1 MLLKYYQKIKVF
13 AGTHPKSLFI
23 GGILLFLLLPIY
35 DKALN
40 IDGDNSPYS
49 SGLLIE
55 IIEKKLV
62 NYTPEY
68 GSYILYFLELIYM
81 PIYLLCGIAMQE
93 EEYRLEI
100 LPEMSIYMLAWLLV
114 LAYHCFM
121 LILPFTL
128 KNFVQAAKE
137 KQKKFLYWLYGIS
150 LPGILLSMAYIL
162 FCFSGGDWGDC
173 DCGGTFVWLRQL
185 PLSGYIPIIYFV
197 TITAL
202 YQYKYS
208 KGCLAANSL

>member
-13 AGTHPKSLFI
+13 AGTHQKSLFI
-23 GGILLFLLLPIY
+23 CGILIFLLLPIY
-35 DKALN
+35 DKYLWIENDPFDFGHIVMLEKYDN
-40 IDGDNSPYS
+40 IAH
-49 SGLLIE
+49 I
-55 IIEKKLV
+55 
-62 NYTPEY
+62 PEY
-68 GSYILYFLELIYM
+68 KPYLLYFLHLLSM
-81 PIYLLCGIAMQE
+81 PFYLVACVAMLE
-93 EEYRLEI
+93 EEYRLVEI
-100 LPEMSIYMLAWLLV
+100 LPEMSIYMLVWLLV

-128 KNFVQAAKE
+128 KNFVQATKE
-137 KQKKFLYWLYGIS
+137 KQKRFLYWLYGIS
-150 LPGILLSMAYIL
+150 LPGILLSLAYIL

-173 DCGGTFVWLRQL
+173 NCGGTFAWLRQL

-208 KGCLAANSL
+208 KGKK

>member
-13 AGTHPKSLFI
+13 AGTHQKSLFI
-23 GGILLFLLLPIY
+23 CGILLFLLLPIY

-81 PIYLLCGIAMQE
+81 PIYLLMCIAMQE
-93 EEYRLEI
+93 EEYRLEM
-100 LPEMSIYMLAWLLV
+100 LPEISIYMLAWLLV
-114 LAYHCFM
+114 FAYHCFM

-128 KNFVQAAKE
+128 KNFVRAAKE
-137 KQKKFLYWLYGIS
+137 KQKRFLYWLYGIS
-150 LPGILLSMAYIL
+150 LPGILLSLAYIL

-173 DCGGTFVWLRQL
+173 NCGGTFVWLRQL

-208 KGCLAANSL
+208 KGKK

>member
-13 AGTHPKSLFI
+13 AGTHQKSLFI
-23 GGILLFLLLPIY
+23 CGILLFLLLPIY

-81 PIYLLCGIAMQE
+81 PIYLLMCIAMQE
-93 EEYRLEI
+93 EEYRLEM
-100 LPEMSIYMLAWLLV
+100 LPEISIYMLAWLLV

-173 DCGGTFVWLRQL
+173 NCGGTFVWLRQL

-208 KGCLAANSL
+208 RGKK

>member
-1 MLLKYYQKIKVF
+1 M
-13 AGTHPKSLFI
+13 GSLFFAV
-23 GGILLFLLLPIY
+23 GIFLLLPIY
-35 DKALN
+35 DNALN
-40 IDGDNSPYS
+40 LDGDKSPYS

-81 PIYLLCGIAMQE
+81 PIYLFMCIAMHE
-93 EEYRLEI
+93 EEYRLEM
-100 LPEMSIYMLAWLLV
+100 LPEISIYMLAWLLV
-114 LAYHCFM
+114 FAYHCFM

-128 KNFVQAAKE
+128 KIFVRAAKE

-150 LPGILLSMAYIL
+150 LPGILLSFGYIL
-162 FCFSGGDWGDC
+162 FRFSAGRFFADYTDWSGRWW
-173 DCGGTFVWLRQL
+173 WLCQL

-208 KGCLAANSL
+208 KGKK

>member
-1 MLLKYYQKIKVF
+1 MLLKIFHKIKEF
-13 AGTHPKSLFI
+13 TIAHKMGSLFFAV
-23 GGILLFLLLPIY
+23 GIFLLLPIY
-35 DKALN
+35 DKYLWIENAPFDFGHIVALEKYDN
-40 IDGDNSPYS
+40 IAH
-49 SGLLIE
+49 I
-55 IIEKKLV
+55 
-62 NYTPEY
+62 PEY
-68 GSYILYFLELIYM
+68 KPYMFYFLHLLSV
-81 PIYLLCGIAMQE
+81 PFYLVACVAMQE
-93 EEYRLEI
+93 EEYRLSI

-128 KNFVQAAKE
+128 KDFVQTAKE
-137 KQKKFLYWLYGIS
+137 KQKRFLYWLYGIS
-150 LPGILLSMAYIL
+150 LPGILLSLAYIL

-173 DCGGTFVWLRQL
+173 NCGGTFVWLRQL

-208 KGCLAANSL
+208 KEKK

>member
-13 AGTHPKSLFI
+13 AGTHQKSLFI
-23 GGILLFLLLPIY
+23 CGILLFLLLPIY

-81 PIYLLCGIAMQE
+81 PIYLLMCIAMQE
-93 EEYRLEI
+93 EEYRLEM
-100 LPEMSIYMLAWLLV
+100 LPEISIYMLAWLLV

-128 KNFVQAAKE
+128 KNFVQTAKE

-162 FCFSGGDWGDC
+162 FCFSGGDWGEC
-173 DCGGTFVWLRQL
+173 NCGGTFVWLRQL

-208 KGCLAANSL
+208 KDEK

>member
-13 AGTHPKSLFI
+13 AGTHQKSLFI

-62 NYTPEY
+62 NYTPED

-81 PIYLLCGIAMQE
+81 PIYLLMCIAMQE
-93 EEYRLEI
+93 EEYRLEM
-100 LPEMSIYMLAWLLV
+100 LPEISIYMLAWLLV
-114 LAYHCFM
+114 FAYHCFM
-121 LILPFTL
+121 LILPFKL
-128 KNFVQAAKE
+128 KIFLQAE
-137 KQKKFLYWLYGIS
+137 KKTQKKFLYWLYGIS
-150 LPGILLSMAYIL
+150 LPGILLSFGYVL
-162 FCFSGGDWGDC
+162 FRFSAERFFADYTDWSGRWW
-173 DCGGTFVWLRQL
+173 WLCQL
-185 PLSGYIPIIYFV
+185 PLSGYIPIIYFAA
-197 TITAL
+197 ITAL
-202 YQYKYS
+202 YQYRYS
-208 KGCLAANSL
+208 KGKK